1 MLEVFYR
8 LKRAPVEV
16 RQRVALLISIVITLL
31 IVFVWLSSSTV
42 SKDSPESFL
51 EDNPLSSF
59 AGEAGREW
67 QSVDSAYKE
76 TVSSLE
82 NLEGQLASS
91 STPSGL

>member
-42 SKDSPESFL
+42 
-51 EDNPLSSF
+51 
-59 AGEAGREW
+59 
-67 QSVDSAYKE
+67 
-76 TVSSLE
+76 
-82 NLEGQLASS
+82 
-91 STPSGL
+91 